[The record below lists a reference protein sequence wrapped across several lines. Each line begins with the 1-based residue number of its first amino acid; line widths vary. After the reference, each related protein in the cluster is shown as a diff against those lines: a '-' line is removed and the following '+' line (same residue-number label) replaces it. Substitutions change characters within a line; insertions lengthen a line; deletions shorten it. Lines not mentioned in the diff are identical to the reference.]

1 MKKFLAL
8 LLAFTLIF
16 TIIGCRS
23 NAPQNNTSS
32 TLSSD
37 DLNQSPP
44 DSLDNSSSDMQS
56 VVFPHYSTTTVNQT
70 DATCVTNGYT
80 GDTLCTACNTII
92 ENGTQINAIGH
103 DTEIRNR
110 QDATTS
116 SQGYSGDS
124 YCKICGMLIATGE
137 VIPPLQEVVPA
148 GKIKYTSDNGYVYIV
163 DKAVDITEYSMS
175 QQTKYITHKFY
186 NIELEIFN
194 LCNAEREKAGLAP
207 LVWYEE
213 AYYFTHIRA
222 EEIYLKWDHKRP
234 NNSDWYTVY
243 TNADVI
249 LQSCAENLAE
259 QQGGNDIAEGVVD
272 AWMTSTSGHRE
283 SILNP
288 NFTKVAIAVNYVEDD
303 YTYCVAQHFFG

>member
-8 LLAFTLIF
+8 LLAFTVTF

-23 NAPQNNTSS
+23 NAPQDNTSS
-32 TLSSD
+32 TPSSDNPSQSAPNNYDDLSS
-37 DLNQSPP
+37 NTQH
-44 DSLDNSSSDMQS
+44 
-56 VVFPHYSTTTVNQT
+56 VVCTHYNTTTINRS

-80 GDTLCTACNTII
+80 GDTICTVCNSII
-92 ENGTQINAIGH
+92 ENGTQINAVGH

-110 QDATTS
+110 QDATAS
-116 SQGYSGDS
+116 SPGYSGDS
-124 YCKICGMLIATGE
+124 YCKNCGVLITTGQ
-137 VIPPLQEVVPA
+137 VTPQIQEVVPA

-163 DKAVDITEYSMS
+163 DKNVNITEYSMS
-175 QQTKYITHKFY
+175 QQTEYITHKFY

-194 LCNAEREKAGLAP
+194 LCNAEREKLDLAP

-213 AYYFTHIRA
+213 AYYFTHMRA
-222 EEIYLKWDHKRP
+222 EEIYLKWNHKRP
-234 NNSDWYTVY
+234 DNSDWYTVY

-249 LQSCAENLAE
+249 LESCAENLAQ
-259 QQGGNDIAEGVVD
+259 QQGGNDIAAGIVD
-272 AWMTSTSGHRE
+272 AWMNSTSGHRE

-288 NFTKVAIAVNYVEDD
+288 NFTKVAIAVNYVEED